1 MDRHYRHSF
10 VAESLKVDT
19 MKFWPFGNNLEMRAE
34 SSYTDT
40 LVAALV
46 ARAQGKSLS
55 IPTATAALEA
65 CAGTVGRGFAASEV
79 SGPDSLAKALTP
91 GVLELVGRSL
101 IRRGE
106 VVFLIDTQAGKLRLI
121 PAETHDVEGGPFP
134 EEWEYR
140 LTLGGPSKT
149 MTYDFVPA
157 ASVLHFRY
165 AVDAST
171 PWRGNGPIAVAN
183 LAGKLSAETVSALAN
198 ESSGPVGRLL
208 GIPVDGQDATV
219 QALKADIRDAKG
231 RTALIETGDWGNSGD
246 SKVDLKTER
255 FGAEPPASLVQLV
268 TIASQEVYSACGL
281 NQALWGGSQAA
292 AVREAWRLCLFGV
305 LSPLG
310 RLVESELQDKL
321 EDTVTLS
328 WQELRASDLSGRARA
343 FQSMVGGGMAVDKA
357 VAVAGLM
364 VED

>member
-1 MDRHYRHSF
+1 
-10 VAESLKVDT
+10 
-19 MKFWPFGNNLEMRAE
+19 MKFWPFGNKLETRDD
-34 SSYTDT
+34 SYSDVLIAS
-40 LVAALV
+40 LVS
-46 ARAQGKSLS
+46 RAQGKSLAVPS
-55 IPTATAALEA
+55 ATAALEA

-79 SGPDSLAKALTP
+79 TGPDSLTRALTP
-91 GVLELVGRSL
+91 GVLEMIGRSL
-101 IRRGE
+101 IRTGE
-106 VVFLIDTQAGKLRLI
+106 LVLLIDTQAGRLRLV

-134 EEWEYR
+134 EEWEYT

-149 MTYDFVPA
+149 VTYDFVPA

-165 AVDAST
+165 AADPSR
-171 PWRGNGPIAVAN
+171 PWRGNGPVEVAA
-183 LAGKLSAETVSALAN
+183 LAGRLSAETVRALAD

-208 GIPVDGQDATV
+208 GIPVDGADATV
-219 QALKADIRDAKG
+219 EGLKADIKNAAG
-231 RTALIETGDWGNSGD
+231 RVALLETGDWNSTGGD
-246 SKVDLKTER
+246 TKVDLDTKR
-255 FGAEPPASLVQLV
+255 FGAEPPASLVELV
-268 TIASQEVYSACGL
+268 SVASQEVYSACGL

-292 AVREAWRLCLFGV
+292 AVREAWRLALFGV

-321 EDTVTLS
+321 DDEVSLS

-343 FQSMVGGGMAVDKA
+343 FQSMVGGGMAVDQA

>member
-1 MDRHYRHSF
+1 
-10 VAESLKVDT
+10 
-19 MKFWPFGNNLEMRAE
+19 MKFWPLGNKLETRDD
-34 SSYTDT
+34 SYSDV
-40 LVAALV
+40 LIAALV
-46 ARAQGKSLS
+46 SRAQGKSLS

-79 SGPDSLAKALTP
+79 TGPESLARALTP

-149 MTYDFVPA
+149 VTHEFVPA
-157 ASVLHFRY
+157 ASVLHFKY
-165 AVDAST
+165 AVDAAT

-183 LAGKLSAETVSALAN
+183 LAGKLSAETVNALAN

-208 GIPVDGQDATV
+208 AIPVDGQDATV
-219 QALKADIRDAKG
+219 QALKADIRDARG
-231 RTALIETGDWGNSGD
+231 RTALIETGDWANSGGD
-246 SKVDLKTER
+246 SKVDLQTQR

-310 RLVESELQDKL
+310 RLVEAELQDKL
-321 EDTVTLS
+321 EDSVTLS

-343 FQSMVGGGMAVDKA
+343 FQSMVGGGMAVAEA
-357 VAVAGLM
+357 VSVAGLM

>member
-1 MDRHYRHSF
+1 
-10 VAESLKVDT
+10 
-19 MKFWPFGNNLEMRAE
+19 MKIWPFGNNLEMRAE

-40 LVAALV
+40 LVGLLV
-46 ARAQGKSLS
+46 GRAQGKSLS

-79 SGPDSLAKALTP
+79 SGPDSLARALTP
-91 GVLELVGRSL
+91 RIMELIGRSL

-106 VVFLIDTQAGKLRLI
+106 VVFLVDTTAGNLRLI

-134 EEWEYR
+134 DEWEYR

-149 MTYDFVPA
+149 VTHDFVPA

-165 AVDAST
+165 AVDASA
-171 PWRGNGPIAVAN
+171 PWQGNGPVQVAA
-183 LAGKLSAETVSALAN
+183 LAGRLSSETARALAD
-198 ESSGPVGRLL
+198 EASGPVGRLL
-208 GIPVDGQDATV
+208 GIPVDGGDATV
-219 QALKADIRDAKG
+219 QALKTDIANAKG
-231 RTALIETGDWGNSGD
+231 RTAIIEGGDWGSAGD
-246 SKVDLKTER
+246 AKVSLKSER
-255 FGAEPPASLVQLV
+255 FGPEAPASMVQLLSA
-268 TIASQEVYSACGL
+268 ASQEIYAACGF
-281 NQALWGGSQAA
+281 NSALWGGSSSA
-292 AVREAWRLCLFGV
+292 AVREAWRLALFGV

-310 RLVESELQDKL
+310 RLVEAELKDKL
-321 EDTVTLS
+321 DDDISLS

-357 VAVAGLM
+357 VAIAGLM